1 MSRSCASECD
11 AVAAAAYDWSVVFVL
26 RDASDLLQ
34 EEDREVCR
42 VISGAP
48 LKSCH
53 LLDM

>member
-1 MSRSCASECD
+1 MSRSRASECD
-11 AVAAAAYDWSVVFVL
+11 AVAAAAYDWSVFVL
-26 RDASDLLQ
+26 RDASDPLQ

-48 LKSCH
+48 LQSSH